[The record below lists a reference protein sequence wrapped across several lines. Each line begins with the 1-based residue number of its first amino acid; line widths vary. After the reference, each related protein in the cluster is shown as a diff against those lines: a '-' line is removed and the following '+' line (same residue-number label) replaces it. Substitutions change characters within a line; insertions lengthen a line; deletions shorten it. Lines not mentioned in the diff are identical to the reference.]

1 MDPFVTVVVVVAIG
15 AAVGWWL
22 LRRNRQAPVEDE
34 WVLPPETGTR
44 RLPPEPTAQVFD
56 RESLLRR
63 DRSLDVSGWD
73 DSPDLDGEAAE
84 GQPKD
89 APPVLD
95 RDFLRRRAD
104 GDASA
109 GEDGAPR

>member
-1 MDPFVTVVVVVAIG
+1 MDPFVTVVVVIAIG

-34 WVLPPETGTR
+34 WVLPPETGS
-44 RLPPEPTAQVFD
+44 RLPPAPTVQVFD

-73 DSPDLDGEAAE
+73 DSPDSGEVAE
-84 GQPKD
+84 AEPAD

-104 GDASA
+104 GEASA
-109 GEDGAPR
+109 GEDGSHP